1 MTVADLP
8 ICKQSTSGFESPSR
22 RGPGALGHPVPRM
35 RVLLL
40 GCLEAV
46 DGDGVELELPAA
58 PLVRAVLEALALRA
72 GSVVQTSELID
83 TVWGEDPPATVRKCL
98 QTYIGVLRRALGSS
112 TIKTARGGYRL
123 QVDHEDVDLTRFER
137 YIRDGSDRL
146 DQGECSLA
154 VERFSAALGL
164 WRGAPLEEL
173 LDSPAG
179 MAARA
184 RILELHRVAEER
196 LFEARLHLGQH
207 DVLVADLEAAVRVE
221 PFRERRWEQLMLAL
235 YRSGRQSDALASFDR
250 MANLLGRHRLSPGD
264 EIKALK
270 TAIAVRHPTLAPTV
284 DFSRWWC
291 HLFGAA
297 GS

>member
-1 MTVADLP
+1 
-8 ICKQSTSGFESPSR
+8 
-22 RGPGALGHPVPRM
+22 M

-46 DGDGVELELPAA
+46 GGDGVELELPAA

-112 TIKTARGGYRL
+112 TIKTAGGGYRL

-179 MAARA
+179 MAAPGP
-184 RILELHRVAEER
+184 
-196 LFEARLHLGQH
+196 HLGTPPG
-207 DVLVADLEAAVRVE
+207 ARGTAVRG
-221 PFRERRWEQLMLAL
+221 PTSLGSAR
-235 YRSGRQSDALASFDR
+235 RSGGR
-250 MANLLGRHRLSPGD
+250 LGGRGPSR
-264 EIKALK
+264 
-270 TAIAVRHPTLAPTV
+270 AVP
-284 DFSRWWC
+284 
-291 HLFGAA
+291 GAA
-297 GS
+297 LGAANAGPVPFGPPK